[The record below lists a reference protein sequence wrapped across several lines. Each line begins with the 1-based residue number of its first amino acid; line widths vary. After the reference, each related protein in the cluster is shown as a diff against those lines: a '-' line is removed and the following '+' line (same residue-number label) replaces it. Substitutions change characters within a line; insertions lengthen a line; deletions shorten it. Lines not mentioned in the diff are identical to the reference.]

1 MENTL
6 IVVASNT
13 EMVGCIG
20 NLVKSTYQ
28 QALRD
33 MLNLSLMPTYLV
45 IVESLILQIQ
55 QQSSEKANGL
65 CDKGQIHAIYHVIEK
80 FHPNFYLD
88 NVALKVV
95 ESLWDSGQTMFLPCL
110 EDLPPLKEQAPEL
123 YSSASPDLTDSTSG
137 EP

>member
-1 MENTL
+1 MVKTAKAVIGGTTYQIKKWRESRDMENTL

-45 IVESLILQIQ
+45 IVESLILQI
-55 QQSSEKANGL
+55 
-65 CDKGQIHAIYHVIEK
+65 
-80 FHPNFYLD
+80 
-88 NVALKVV
+88 
-95 ESLWDSGQTMFLPCL
+95 
-110 EDLPPLKEQAPEL
+110 
-123 YSSASPDLTDSTSG
+123 
-137 EP
+137 